1 MVFSDFHFYSE
12 VLGIQ
17 TAAYILLPQPQ
28 VAAQSSSP
36 IPVLYLLHGLSDDH
50 TMWLRQTRVEQV
62 CPALPSGCG
71 HACGQPFL
79 LYGHGAWSKVRNL
92 CQPRTSFRD

>member
-50 TMWLRQTRVEQV
+50 TMWLRQTRVEQYAQRYRLAV
-62 CPALPSGCG
+62 LG

-79 LYGHGAWSKVRNL
+79 HMDMAHGAKYETFVSRES
-92 CQPRTSFRD
+92 SFR

>member
-36 IPVLYLLHGLSDDH
+36 IPVLYLLHGLSD
-50 TMWLRQTRVEQV
+50 
-62 CPALPSGCG
+62 C
-71 HACGQPFL
+71 L
-79 LYGHGAWSKVRNL
+79 LY
-92 CQPRTSFRD
+92 TSRCV